1 MIAGSEVICSNCNE
15 KGDLCKCECINCGKS
30 GHSEKDCTESAEA
43 GAVSKK
49 EEAKDEPKKREIP
62 KKLTKRQSSYNFICY
77 TLANFGKK
85 LSKANLVPKDK
96 KEDKK

>member
-15 KGDLCKCECINCGKS
+15 KGDLCKCECITCGKF
-30 GHSEKDCTESAEA
+30 GHSEKDCTESA

-49 EEAKDEPKKREIP
+49 EEAKDDPKKREIP